1 MPAGKR
7 VLVVEDN
14 DVNMHLALVL
24 LTGAGYDVLEA
35 RTGAEG
41 VMLAK
46 RHLPDLVLMD
56 IGLPDFS
63 GLEATRML
71 KEDPVTQKIPVL
83 ALTAFAMKGDEERI
97 LAAGCN
103 GYISKPVDTRT
114 LLARVAAMLE
124 EAAG

>member
-1 MPAGKR
+1 M
-7 VLVVEDN
+7 
-14 DVNMHLALVL
+14 
-24 LTGAGYDVLEA
+24 LEA